1 MRDELLA
8 YYERELAYVRQLG
21 AEFAAKYPKVAAR
34 LMLEPSRCEDPHV
47 ERLLEA
53 FAFLCARVHLKLD
66 DEFPELTQAL
76 LTVLYPHF
84 LRPVPS
90 MTVVEFHL
98 DPKQGQL
105 TTGLKVPR
113 DSMLFARPVNGY
125 RCPFRTTADVWLWPV
140 EVSHAQWTTPER
152 LDPPIKAPDC
162 AGALRVKLRTRS
174 DLNFSTLGLD
184 RLRFFL
190 NGEPSLVYPLYEML
204 GNATLRIIARDASST
219 SRARPIELHPSQLR
233 PLGFEEDEA
242 MLPYGRRSFSG
253 YRLLQE
259 YFCFPEKFL
268 FYELTGL
275 EALRDSSFSS
285 EIEILFLFAPT
296 ERQDWEPIL
305 QMGVAA
311 KTIRLNATPAINL
324 FPQTA
329 DPILVENTRYEYPV
343 VPDVR
348 RGDVLEVFS
357 IEDVVATNPRTMEI
371 EKFEPFF
378 SYRHSASQRQN
389 ALFWYAT
396 RRQGPGWQGKGTDL
410 FLTLVDLEGRGRA
423 PQFDTVTV
431 RTLCTNREIPSRVQM
446 GNESGD
452 FELDA
457 PLPVEKTVALRK
469 PSPTVRPVLGS
480 GSFWRLISHL
490 SLNYLSLV
498 EEGREALQ
506 EILRLYAP
514 SAPGSTERQIDGIL
528 EVANRR
534 HFARVVDDAGIA
546 FVRGTRVEMLLDEDY
561 FVGASAF
568 LFGAVTDRFLSQ
580 YVSLN
585 SFSQLEVRT
594 KQRREVLRRWPVRAG
609 KTILL

>member
-21 AEFAAKYPKVAAR
+21 AEFANKYPKVASR
-34 LMLEPSRCEDPHV
+34 LLLEPSRCEDPHV

-53 FAFLCARVHLKLD
+53 FAFLAARVHLKLD
-66 DEFPELTQAL
+66 DEFPEVTQAL
-76 LTVLYPHF
+76 LSILYPHF

-90 MTVVEFHL
+90 MTVVEFTL
-98 DPKQGQL
+98 DPKQGKL

-113 DSMLFARPVNGY
+113 GSTIYARPVNGY
-125 RCPFRTTADVWLWPV
+125 RCPFRTTADTWLWPID
-140 EVSHAQWTTPER
+140 VSYAQWTTPER

-162 AGALRVKLRTRS
+162 AGAMRLKLKARG
-174 DLNFSTLGLD
+174 DLTFSKLKLE

-204 GNATLRIIARDASST
+204 ANATLRIIARDADPK
-219 SRARPIELHPSQLR
+219 SRVRPIEIPISALR
-233 PLGFEEDEA
+233 PIGFGEDEG
-242 MLPYGRRSFSG
+242 MIPYSRRSFQG

-268 FYELTGL
+268 FLELEGL
-275 EALRDSSFSS
+275 EALEESGCSG
-285 EIEILFLFAPT
+285 EIELLFLFAPT

-305 QMGVAA
+305 QMGVSS
-311 KTIRLNATPAINL
+311 KTIRLQAAPAINL
-324 FPQTA
+324 FQQTA
-329 DPILVENTRYEYPV
+329 DPIMVENTRHEYPI

-357 IEDVVATNPRTMEI
+357 VEEVVATNPRTMEVVP
-371 EKFEPFF
+371 FEPFF
-378 SYRHSASQRQN
+378 SYRHSASNQQN
-389 ALFWYAT
+389 SLFWYAS
-396 RRQGPGWQGKGTDL
+396 RRQGTTWQGQGSDL
-410 FLTLVDLEGRGRA
+410 YLTLVDLEGRGRT
-423 PQFDTVTV
+423 PDFDTITV
-431 RTLCTNREIPSRVQM
+431 RTLCTNRELPSRLQM
-446 GNESGD
+446 GNEDGD

-457 PLPVEKTVALRK
+457 QLPVQKVTALRK

-480 GSFWRLISHL
+480 ASFWRLISHL

-498 EEGREALQ
+498 EEGKEALQ

-528 EVANRR
+528 SVSSRR

-546 FVRGTRVEMLLDEDY
+546 FVRGTRVDLTLDEDY

-568 LFGAVTDRFLSQ
+568 LFSGVVDRFLGA

-594 KQRREVLRRWPVRAG
+594 RQRREVLRRWPVRAG
-609 KTILL
+609 QTILL

>member
-1 MRDELLA
+1 MRDELLS
-8 YYERELAYVRQLG
+8 YYERELAYIRQLG
-21 AEFAAKYPKVAAR
+21 AEFAAKYPKVASR

-53 FAFLCARVHLKLD
+53 FAFLCARVHIKLD

-76 LTVLYPHF
+76 LGVLYPHF

-113 DSMLFARPVNGY
+113 DSPLYARPVSGY
-125 RCPFRTTADVWLWPV
+125 RCPFRTTSDVWLWPV
-140 EVSHAQWTTPER
+140 EVAQAQWTTPER

-162 AGALRVKLRTRS
+162 AGALRVRLRTRS
-174 DLNFSTLGLD
+174 DLKFSTLGYD
-184 RLRFFL
+184 KFRFFL

-204 GNATLRIIARDASST
+204 GNATLRIIARDPSPQ
-219 SRARPIELHPSQLR
+219 SRARPVELHPSQLL

-242 MLPYGRRSFSG
+242 MLPYSRRSFSG

-268 FYELTGL
+268 FYELGGL
-275 EALRDSSFSS
+275 EALRESGFGS
-285 EIEILFLFAPT
+285 EMEILFLFAPT

-329 DPILVENTRYEYPV
+329 DPILVENTRHEYPV
-343 VPDVR
+343 IPDVR

-357 IEDVVATNPRTMEI
+357 IEDVVATNPRTMEV
-371 EKFEPFF
+371 EQFEPFF
-378 SYRHSASQRQN
+378 SYRHSASQRSN
-389 ALFWYAT
+389 SLFWYAA
-396 RRQGPGWQGKGTDL
+396 RRQGPAWQGQGSDL
-410 FLTLVDLEGRGRA
+410 FITLVDLEGRGRA
-423 PQFDTVTV
+423 PRYDTITV
-431 RTLCTNREIPSRVQM
+431 RTLCTNREIPSRLQM
-446 GNESGD
+446 GNEAGD

-457 PLPVEKTVALRK
+457 PLPVEKTIALRK

-498 EEGREALQ
+498 EDGKEALQ
-506 EILRLYAP
+506 EIMRLYAP
-514 SAPGSTERQIDGIL
+514 AAPGSTERQIDGIL
-528 EVANRR
+528 EVSSRR

-546 FVRGTRVEMLLDEDY
+546 FVRGTRVELTLDEDY
-561 FVGASAF
+561 FVGAGAF
-568 LFGAVTDRFLSQ
+568 LFSAVVDRFLGR

-594 KQRREVLRRWPVRAG
+594 RQRREVLRRWPVRAG
-609 KTILL
+609 QTILL

>member
-21 AEFAAKYPKVAAR
+21 AEFAAKYPKIASR

-76 LTVLYPHF
+76 LSVLFPHF

-90 MTVVEFHL
+90 MTVVEMHL

-105 TTGLKVPR
+105 TSALKAPR
-113 DSMLFARPVNGY
+113 DSMLYARPVNGY
-125 RCPFRTTADVWLWPV
+125 RCPFRTTADVWLWPIDITHV
-140 EVSHAQWTTPER
+140 QWTTPER
-152 LDPPIKAPDC
+152 LDPPVKAPDC
-162 AGALRVKLRTRS
+162 AGALRVKMRARG
-174 DLNFSTLGLD
+174 DLTFSKLAPD

-190 NGEPSLVYPLYEML
+190 NGEPSLVYPLHEML
-204 GNATLRIIARDASST
+204 ANATLRIIARDPDPK
-219 SRARPIELHPSQLR
+219 SRVRPIEIDPANLR
-233 PLGFEEDEA
+233 PVGFEDDEA
-242 MLPYGRRSFSG
+242 MIPYSRRSFQG

-268 FYELTGL
+268 FLELTGL
-275 EALRDSSFSS
+275 EALLDSGCSN
-285 EIEILFLFAPT
+285 EVEILFLFAPT

-305 QMGVAA
+305 QMGVSA

-329 DPILVENTRYEYPV
+329 DPILVENTRHEYPI

-357 IEDVVATNPRTMEI
+357 VEQVVATNPRTMEV
-371 EKFEPFF
+371 ETFEPFF
-378 SYRHSASQRQN
+378 SYRHSASKQEN
-389 ALFWYAT
+389 ALFWYAA
-396 RRQGPGWQGKGTDL
+396 RRQGTTWQGQGTDL
-410 FLTLVDLEGRGRA
+410 YLTLVDLEGRGRS
-423 PQFDTVTV
+423 PSYDTLTV
-431 RTLCTNREIPSRVQM
+431 RTLCTNRELPSRLQM
-446 GNESGD
+446 GNEEGD
-452 FELDA
+452 FEIDA
-457 PLPVEKTVALRK
+457 QLPIERVIALRK

-490 SLNYLSLV
+490 SLNYLSLI
-498 EEGREALQ
+498 EDGKEALQ

-514 SAPGSTERQIDGIL
+514 SAPGSTERQIDGI
-528 EVANRR
+528 VDIRSTR

-546 FVRGTRVEMLLDEDY
+546 FVRGTRVEMTLDEEY

-568 LFGAVTDRFLSQ
+568 LFGAVVDRFLGA

-585 SFSQLEVRT
+585 SFSQLDVRT
-594 KQRREVLRRWPVRAG
+594 KQRREVLRRWPARAG
-609 KTILL
+609 QTILL

>member
-21 AEFAAKYPKVAAR
+21 AEFAGKYPKIASR

-53 FAFLCARVHLKLD
+53 FAFLAARIHLKLD

-76 LTVLYPHF
+76 LGILYPHF

-90 MTVVEFHL
+90 MTIVEFHL

-105 TTGLKVPR
+105 TTGLKAPR
-113 DSMLFARPVNGY
+113 DSTLYARPVNGY
-125 RCPFRTTADVWLWPV
+125 RCPFRTTSDVWLWPIDV
-140 EVSHAQWTTPER
+140 TQAQWTTPER
-152 LDPPIKAPDC
+152 LDPPVKAPDC
-162 AGALRVKLRTRS
+162 AGALRVKLRTRGEVT
-174 DLNFSTLGLD
+174 FSGLGLD

-204 GNATLRIIARDASST
+204 ANGTRRIIVRDADPK
-219 SRARPIELHPSQLR
+219 SRVRPIEIDPVRLR
-233 PLGFEEDEA
+233 PVGFDEDEA
-242 MLPYGRRSFSG
+242 MIPYSRRSFQG

-268 FYELTGL
+268 FIELDGL
-275 EALRDSSFSS
+275 EPLTDSGCSK
-285 EIEILFLFAPT
+285 ELELLFLFAPT

-305 QMGVAA
+305 QMGVSA
-311 KTIRLNATPAINL
+311 KTLRLNATPAINL

-329 DPILVENTRYEYPV
+329 DPILVENTRFEYPI

-348 RGDVLEVFS
+348 RSDVLEVFS
-357 IEDVVATNPRTMEI
+357 VEEVVATNPRTMEVVT
-371 EKFEPFF
+371 FEPFF
-378 SYRHSASQRQN
+378 SYRHSASKQQN
-389 ALFWYAT
+389 ALFWYAA
-396 RRQGPGWQGKGTDL
+396 RRQGTTWQGQGSDL
-410 FLTLVDLEGRGRA
+410 YLTLVDLEGRGRA
-423 PQFDTVTV
+423 PEFDTVTV
-431 RTLCTNREIPSRVQM
+431 RTLCTNRELPAKLQM
-446 GNESGD
+446 GNEEGD
-452 FELDA
+452 FEIDA
-457 PLPVEKTVALRK
+457 QLPVERIIALRK

-490 SLNYLSLV
+490 SLNYLSLI
-498 EEGREALQ
+498 EDGREALQ

-514 SAPGSTERQIDGIL
+514 AAPGSTERQIDGIID
-528 EVANRR
+528 VGSRR

-546 FVRGTRVEMLLDEDY
+546 FVRGTRVNLLLDEEY

-568 LFGAVTDRFLSQ
+568 LFSAVIDRFLGG

-585 SFSQLEVRT
+585 SFSQLEART
-594 KQRREVLRRWPVRAG
+594 KQRREVLRLWPVRAG